1 MDDREQRRERRKF
14 GKRVTEYREAKG
26 LSLSAFAREC
36 GVEPPT
42 ALGWERGDYMPSAHR
57 LPKIAGVLGVR
68 TDDLLVSAIAP
79 VAPEA
84 A

>member
-1 MDDREQRRERRKF
+1 MDTPREQRSARRKF
-14 GKRVTEYREAKG
+14 GQRITVAREAKK

-57 LPKIAGVLGVR
+57 LPKIAEILGVS
-68 TDDLLVSAIAP
+68 TDDLLIA
-79 VAPEA
+79 ERA

>member
-1 MDDREQRRERRKF
+1 M
-14 GKRVTEYREAKG
+14 

-57 LPKIAGVLGVR
+57 LPKIAEILGVS
-68 TDDLLVSAIAP
+68 TDDLLIA
-79 VAPEA
+79 ERA